1 MWWTAAFSA
10 LPDPPT
16 QNLTLPGLGSVYPP
30 TPLAR
35 GGRCCLRCAET
46 RFQRVSTEN
55 HTAVRV
61 GGCDS
66 RAGDERSAN
75 DSYRKPHVRAGW
87 RPRQPRWPCTV
98 SEQFPVATENH
109 IDARVS
115 RMQRRARRGGVQGG
129 AGARPPLGWE
139 CEDAPGKRSGTAR
152 SAREPPGRRRELPE
166 AAGERQ
172 GAARSARGPPGSRRE
187 PPWARRPN
195 LGAPGTQSCKWIST

>member
-1 MWWTAAFSA
+1 MFRRPPPPGVYVVDGCVQRSARPAHPRFNLAGFRVCLPPYPPSKGGPLLLALRRNA
-10 LPDPPT
+10 LP
-16 QNLTLPGLGSVYPP
+16 
-30 TPLAR
+30 
-35 GGRCCLRCAET
+35 T
-46 RFQRVSTEN
+46 RV
-55 HTAVRV
+55 H
-61 GGCDS
+61 
-66 RAGDERSAN
+66 
-75 DSYRKPHVRAGW
+75 RKSHSRAGW

-187 PPWARRPN
+187 PPWERRPN
-195 LGAPGTQSCKWIST
+195 LGAPGTQSSKWIST